1 MLFSCKAMLMKLPKL
16 NSSLQAGVLES
27 AGLLFLP
34 GIAAETSAKRQRAQ
48 QRMQPYPRQ
57 F

>member
-1 MLFSCKAMLMKLPKL
+1 MKLPKL

-34 GIAAETSAKRQRAQ
+34 GTVETWAQRQRAQ
-48 QRMQPYPRQ
+48 QRMQTYLRQ